1 MIIFVLFISMIVIVF
16 LFITSIS
23 RVVLLYLQICTA
35 RLKVVPNLLTKRA
48 LRPPIKRVEVK
59 GWCRKVFKVQIT
71 RHQHFCWT
79 QVQSLGWQVKICN
92 LCLWCIAII
101 IIRFVCFYNLGL
113 NINLVDKSWLFSF
126 GIWVEFANAL
136 NSPIRCASGNVLRSN
151 MSRGEYNG

>member
-1 MIIFVLFISMIVIVF
+1 MRTSPLLEVENKGQLTKALFCTAVNLHCHCCHFHLFFALVISFIALFFIFVLISMIVIVF

-79 QVQSLGWQVKICN
+79 QVQSLFK
-92 LCLWCIAII
+92 LT
-101 IIRFVCFYNLGL
+101 
-113 NINLVDKSWLFSF
+113 S
-126 GIWVEFANAL
+126 
-136 NSPIRCASGNVLRSN
+136 
-151 MSRGEYNG
+151 

>member
-1 MIIFVLFISMIVIVF
+1 MIILVLFISMIVIVF

-71 RHQHFCWT
+71 LHQHFCWT
-79 QVQSLGWQVKICN
+79 QVQSLSWQVKRYN

-101 IIRFVCFYNLGL
+101 IRFICFYNLRF
-113 NINLVDKSWLFSF
+113 NINLVDNSWLFSS
-126 GIWVEFANAL
+126 GNWVAFANAL
-136 NSPIRCASGNVLRSN
+136 NSPVRCTSGNVLRSK
-151 MSRGEYNG
+151 MSGGEYNG